1 MNQHPVKPI
10 VVAICGASG
19 AIYGIRLLRLLLT
32 LGLAVHTV
40 ISEAGYEVLSHEID
54 YTGKNSTDALLAYI
68 RQTGCQPDPNATLTL
83 YDNHDLFAPSASGS
97 FRHSGMIIAPC
108 SMKTLGA
115 IANGVADCL
124 IARAADVC
132 LKEKKPLVLMVR
144 ETPFNLV
151 HIQNMEKAHRAGAI
165 IMPASPGFYHH
176 PQTITDL
183 ADAMAGRALD
193 QLGVDH
199 NQVQRWGETV
209 DV

>member
-1 MNQHPVKPI
+1 MSQHLDKPI

-32 LGLAVHTV
+32 QGLPVQTI
-40 ISEAGYEVLSHEID
+40 ISEAGYEVLAHEVD
-54 YTGKNSTDALLAYI
+54 YTGKNSVDTLLAYL
-68 RQTGCQPDPNATLTL
+68 RQTGCRPGPNAPLTL
-83 YDNHDLFAPSASGS
+83 FDNHDLFAPFASGS

-115 IANGVADCL
+115 IANGLADCL

-144 ETPFNLV
+144 ETPLNLI
-151 HIQNMEKAHRAGAI
+151 HIKNMEKAHRAGAT
-165 IMPASPGFYHH
+165 IMPASPGFYHK
-176 PQTITDL
+176 PQSLNDL

-193 QLGVDH
+193 QLGIDH
-199 NQVQRWGETV
+199 NHVKRWGETV